1 MPVVNSEHL
10 SEQEGDLQRARKL
23 PFRLVRVQIISV
35 DFSTD
40 SELSSVSLGAE
51 FVQERDLIVYTDD
64 I

>member
-10 SEQEGDLQRARKL
+10 SEQEGDLQRVRKL

-40 SELSSVSLGAE
+40 SELSSVSLEAE

-64 I
+64 V